1 MWLTFALFF
10 AFWSSVSVSISKRI
24 LKDTTMSVFLAFNN
38 ICIILAMFFIL
49 FFRGMPKID
58 NVFLI
63 MTFIAGLINIFT
75 SLAVYKAIKIAPI
88 SLLAP
93 LSAFNPVATTI
104 LASFF
109 LRENLALS
117 QIFGILLIVLGC
129 YFLNIADVKKGI
141 FAPFQSL
148 FQNRGVQLYLLANI
162 LWAITPIFEK
172 TAIMHTTP
180 KEPLFVSFGEGLFLT
195 VVFTAFIAPNIKTA
209 FFQFKKNALLYILP
223 APISALS
230 LWGAFTAFS
239 LTNVGSVTAIF
250 KLSALFTIFLGW
262 LFFKEKRIKERFL
275 GAGIMVL
282 GTIFLVV

>member
-1 MWLTFALFF
+1 MWMAFALFF
-10 AFWSSVSVSISKRI
+10 AFWSSVSISISKRI
-24 LKDTTMSVFLAFNN
+24 LKDTTMSVFLAFEN
-38 ICIILAMFFIL
+38 IFIILAMLFIL
-49 FFRGMPKID
+49 VFRGMPKID

-63 MTFIAGLINIFT
+63 MVFIAGLINIFA

-109 LRENLALS
+109 LRENPTFS
-117 QIFGILLIVLGC
+117 QFFGILLIVVGSYL
-129 YFLNIADVKKGI
+129 LNIADVKKGI
-141 FAPFQSL
+141 FVPFQSL
-148 FQNRGVQLYLLANI
+148 FQNSGVRLYLLANI

-172 TAIMHTTP
+172 TAIFHTTP
-180 KEPLFVSFGEGLFLT
+180 KDPLFVSFGEGLFLT
-195 VVFTAFIAPNIKTA
+195 VVFTAFIMPNIKTA
-209 FFQFKKNALLYILP
+209 FFQFKKNAWLYILP

-250 KLSALFTIFLGW
+250 KLSILFTILLGW
-262 LFFKEKRIKERFL
+262 LFFQEKRIKERFL
-275 GAGIMVL
+275 GASVMVL
-282 GTIFLVV
+282 GTILLVI